1 LSNNFLMDRRCFVCG
16 ADNPRGLCLDIVE
29 TEDGVTTVF
38 DPPVWTQGYQGIVH
52 GGIIAALLD
61 EMAVWA
67 AHKKGCKAATAEI
80 SVRYKKSMRVGEKY
94 RLCGR
99 VTTLKKNLA
108 IADAEAWDPRGELVA
123 HAIVKLI
130 RIE

>member
-1 LSNNFLMDRRCFVCG
+1 MSSDFLMDRRCFVCG
-16 ADNPRGLCLDIVE
+16 PENLRGLCLDIKD
-29 TEDGVTTVF
+29 TGDGVASIF
-38 DPPVWTQGYQGIVH
+38 DPPAWTQGYQGIVH

-80 SVRYKKSMRVGEKY
+80 SVRFKKSMRVGEKY
-94 RLCGR
+94 ALTGR
-99 VTTLKKNLA
+99 VKTMKSNLA
-108 IADAEAWDPRGELVA
+108 IADAEARDGSGELVA
-123 HAIVKLI
+123 LAVVKLI